1 MRALRVE
8 PEAGKETV
16 ERRMVDFQAAVKA
29 IAARVGATDI
39 NAAGTPI
46 SAFKTNYSSV
56 LKRVKSGSVEIV
68 NQGQEPFIILGLDQA
83 VALMSNTVSD
93 RTVAEVFAGLPS
105 VPATGKLPRDAS
117 IDAEDHYRVPR

>member
-16 ERRMVDFQAAVKA
+16 ERRMVDFRAAVKA

-105 VPATGKLPRDAS
+105 VPATGKLPRDVS

>member
-1 MRALRVE
+1 MPASLLD
-8 PEAGKETV
+8 PKASKETA
-16 ERRMVDFQAAVKA
+16 ERRKVDFQAAVKA
-29 IAARVGATDI
+29 IAARVGATNVDT
-39 NAAGTPI
+39 AGTPI

-105 VPATGKLPRDAS
+105 VSASGKLPRDVS

>member
-1 MRALRVE
+1 MSASLIDAEGR
-8 PEAGKETV
+8 KESA

-29 IAARVGATDI
+29 IAARVGATDV

-56 LKRVKSGSVEIV
+56 LKRVKSGSVEVV

-105 VPATGKLPRDAS
+105 VPASGKLPRDVS

>member
-68 NQGQEPFIILGLDQA
+68 NQGQEPF
-83 VALMSNTVSD
+83 
-93 RTVAEVFAGLPS
+93 
-105 VPATGKLPRDAS
+105 
-117 IDAEDHYRVPR
+117 

>member
-105 VPATGKLPRDAS
+105 VPATGKLPRDVS

>member
-29 IAARVGATDI
+29 IAARVGATDV

>member
-1 MRALRVE
+1 MRAHLID
-8 PEAGKETV
+8 PEATKETA

-105 VPATGKLPRDAS
+105 VPASGRLPRDVS

>member
-105 VPATGKLPRDAS
+105 VPATGELPRDVS